1 MSAIYKRELNAYFTS
16 PIAYVVY
23 AVAALFGG
31 MFFMGCVLIA
41 DTTDMTYVFLNMT
54 SVVIILIPVL
64 TMRLFSEEKNKKT
77 EQGLLTAPVNL
88 FQIVM
93 GKFLA
98 AVTVYAIMMVLFIIY
113 GIIIN
118 AFFVTPS
125 WITILSNILGLLLFG
140 MALISIGTFVSS
152 LTESQIVAAII
163 SIGAGLLISYL
174 DTLASSIG
182 VEFIQTILSAISF
195 TTPYQNFAV
204 GIIKLSDIVFFL
216 SVPVLF
222 NFLTVRVLERRRWN

>member
-31 MFFMGCVLIA
+31 IFFMGAVLEP
-41 DTTDMTYVFLNMT
+41 DTTDMTYVFLYMV
-54 SVVIILIPVL
+54 SIVVILIPIL

-93 GKFLA
+93 GKYLA
-98 AVTVYAIMMVLFIIY
+98 AVTVYAIMLVLFVIY
-113 GIIIN
+113 GIIIS
-118 AFFVTPS
+118 FFAAPS
-125 WITILSNILGLLLFG
+125 WITIISNIIGLLLFG

-163 SIGAGLLISYL
+163 SIGVGLLIYYM
-174 DTLASSIG
+174 DRLASSIN
-182 VEFIQTILSAISF
+182 VDFIKTILSAISF

-204 GIIKLSDIVFFL
+204 GIIKLSDVVFFL

-222 NFLTVRVLERRRWN
+222 NFLTIRVLERRRWS